1 MLQGILIKTVINQVM
16 KAVEKADDKKIARS
30 LHDRITKLEKMA
42 HPQAEFVCTECGCK
56 AKRKPNKKRR
66 K

>member
-1 MLQGILIKTVINQVM
+1 MIQGILIKTVINQVM
-16 KAVEKADDKKIARS
+16 KAIEKADDKKIARS
-30 LHDRITKLEKMA
+30 LHNRIKKLEEMA
-42 HPQAEFVCTECGCK
+42 HPQADFVCTDCGCK